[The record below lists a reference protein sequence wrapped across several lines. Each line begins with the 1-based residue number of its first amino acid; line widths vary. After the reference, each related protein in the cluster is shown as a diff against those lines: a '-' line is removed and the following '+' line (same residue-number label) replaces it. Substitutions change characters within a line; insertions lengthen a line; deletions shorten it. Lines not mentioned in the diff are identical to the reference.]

1 MSLLFA
7 LMLAGLSLWVG
18 DKNVPVSIFLA
29 ASAVWGYSGYSRGA
43 SHDQ

>member
-29 ASAVWGYSGYSRGA
+29 ASAVCCVGLFWLFERREP
-43 SHDQ
+43 